1 MENTK
6 KVSSKDKISDGPQ
19 TDPLLDPDNSEE
31 ETVNIDDI
39 TDILSKLSKVTQ
51 NVGEWSES
59 TVQLF
64 FIEVL
69 RNVAAAKQFFV
80 CQLLFIPLLV
90 LFIFSL
96 CVSVGI
102 ITYSLTQS
110 LLSGVGI
117 FLLVMSSVLAG
128 LVYWQK
134 YLLRFFGFKDTI
146 SQLKEGID
154 VLSKASQSFD

>member
-6 KVSSKDKISDGPQ
+6 TVSSKDKISDGAQPE
-19 TDPLLDPDNSEE
+19 PLLKSPEIN
-31 ETVNIDDI
+31 TNVDDI
-39 TDILSKLSKVTQ
+39 ADIFNKISSMTQ
-51 NVGEWSES
+51 EVGKWSEA

-64 FIEVL
+64 FTEVL

-80 CQLLFIPLLV
+80 CQLLFIPLLI

-96 CVSVGI
+96 CVCVGI
-102 ITYSLTQS
+102 VSYSLTQNM
-110 LLSGVGI
+110 LIGVGA
-117 FLLVMSSVLAG
+117 FLLVMSSVLVG
-128 LVYWQK
+128 LIYWQK

-154 VLSKASQSFD
+154 VISKASKSFD